1 MVDCID
7 SEGFR
12 ANVGIVLMR
21 GDGQLF
27 LGGRTGGRGWQ
38 FPQGGVRPGEPLLD
52 ALYRELHE
60 EVGLEPADVE
70 VVAQTRDWLRYR
82 LPPRYVRK
90 TSLPLCVGQ
99 KQRWFLLRFKSS
111 ESRLRFDAT
120 GEPPEFDRWRWVEYW
135 DPIREVVYFK
145 RQVYRRALHELG
157 RRVITRF
164 VEDVIRA
171 SGDALVISGVQSAAD
186 VRAHRGTLVGFS
198 AAMAEADRATKRYL
212 FANLYRHPRVMK
224 IRGDAAG
231 VVDRLFRTLLEKPD
245 LLPDGWAEAA
255 KAAWSPSDEA
265 KRARIVC
272 DYIAGMTDRF
282 ALAEHRRLF
291 GTAPELTA
299 AFGPHGRRE

>member
-1 MVDCID
+1 MVVPAGAAG
-7 SEGFR
+7 SS
-12 ANVGIVLMR
+12 
-21 GDGQLF
+21 
-27 LGGRTGGRGWQ
+27 
-38 FPQGGVRPGEPLLD
+38 RPGEPLLD

-157 RRVITRF
+157 RR
-164 VEDVIRA
+164 A
-171 SGDALVISGVQSAAD
+171 YPSGLPAYPAWWD
-186 VRAHRGTLVGFS
+186 
-198 AAMAEADRATKRYL
+198 ADRAQATGKGGQSRES
-212 FANLYRHPRVMK
+212 RPR
-224 IRGDAAG
+224 
-231 VVDRLFRTLLEKPD
+231 
-245 LLPDGWAEAA
+245 
-255 KAAWSPSDEA
+255 
-265 KRARIVC
+265 RA
-272 DYIAGMTDRF
+272 
-282 ALAEHRRLF
+282 
-291 GTAPELTA
+291 TATVP
-299 AFGPHGRRE
+299 R